1 MTKAVVLLSGGLDSA
16 VTAYIAKE
24 QSKFDIYPISF
35 YYGQRHADKELDSSK
50 RLASSLGTL
59 YEHKIIDILDP
70 VSGTLGIN
78 STSLLKVSNSSPQI
92 NGSDDG
98 IPSTWVPQ
106 RNMLFLT
113 FGFMY
118 ADSIEADYV
127 FAGFNAVDYSGY
139 PDCRPEFVTAAAR
152 SLNLARKRYVE
163 DSHEILIGTPII
175 DSSKADIVAE
185 GLDLGVPFEHT
196 YSCYYGRE
204 LSCGQCDSC
213 KIRLEA
219 FKANGIEDPISY
231 ETLEAVS

>member
-16 VTAYIAKE
+16 VTAYIAAR
-24 QSKFDIYPISF
+24 QHNFYVYPLSF
-35 YYGQRHADKELDSSK
+35 SYGQRHEEKELESSSK
-50 RLASSLGTL
+50 ISQSL
-59 YEHKIIDILDP
+59 DISYKHPVIYLQDTVKGVLD
-70 VSGTLGIN
+70 SK
-78 STSLLKVSNSSPQI
+78 STSLLGYSEGKPQTD
-92 NGSDDG
+92 GADQG

-113 FGFMY
+113 LGFMY

-175 DSSKADIVAE
+175 ESSKAQIVAE

-213 KIRLEA
+213 KIRLQA
-219 FKANGIEDPISY
+219 FKDNGILDPISY
-231 ETLEAVS
+231 ETLETVA